1 MAEQNMKKEIELL
14 APAGSYETFE
24 AVIRAGADAVYLGG
38 SQFGARAYAN
48 NFTEEELLRAID
60 YAHIHGRQV
69 YLTVNTLFKENELE
83 QGLYDYLVP
92 YYEQGLD
99 AVILQD
105 MGALSLIRRE
115 FPGMDIHT
123 STQMTVAG
131 CDGAA
136 YMKELGA
143 SRVVTAREMSLAE
156 IREIHEKVDVEIE
169 SFVHGALCYCY
180 SGQCLLSSM
189 LGGRSGNRGRCAQ
202 PCRLPYDVFDE
213 KKQSIKSRGNYVL
226 SPKDLC
232 TISGIPELSECGIY
246 SFKIEGRMKQAE
258 YAAGVVSIYR
268 KYINAYLSDLAYAR
282 GLGKSEDEARAYAKE
297 RYQVSGADV
306 KKLMDMGNRS
316 GFTDG
321 YYYRHNGSEMITF
334 GKPNHA
340 KTNENLQSEIR
351 EKYIHVKSDSEE
363 IKEKINGILRLKQ
376 DVPAIIEL
384 TCGAHRV
391 SKNGDMVQPA
401 QKQPLTREKV
411 ETCMRKTGNT
421 PFTFAELTIEM
432 DDNIFMPVQALNQLR
447 RDALESLEE
456 ALTADYRRSAG
467 HKSEPLKANIS
478 DYKENVAQ
486 GNVSVSIEDR
496 RVAEEVLAKEFV
508 TDIYYDSL
516 CYDRKNLLTDL
527 KQDVERTHKAGKKAY
542 YILPAVF
549 RSRTTEFYMQ
559 NVERFMELNL
569 DGVVV
574 KSYDAL
580 SFAVKNLSEKMD
592 IILDHSVYT
601 WNQRAKEL
609 LGGMKPLRDTAPLEL
624 NRRELAARDNH
635 NSEMLIYGYL
645 PLMTSA
651 QCVHANTG
659 RCDAHKTV
667 TYLKDRYGKY
677 FPVKNNCS
685 ECYNTIY
692 NTTPLLLF
700 GYSDEL
706 SSMGMS
712 GYRLSFT
719 IESRDEVRQVLD
731 ICEETFL
738 TGRRHIKEMY
748 SGEYTNGHYKR
759 GVE

>member
-83 QGLYDYLVP
+83 QGLYDYLLP

-268 KYINAYLSDLAYAR
+268 KYIDAYLSNLAYAR